1 MIADLRDRHRER
13 KHFARA
19 AFVRTTGVS
28 VIPSTLQRLHGFG
41 YNGIVRIHLSTWL
54 VLKLEGSV
62 HSVPRDVTLPSLD
75 IFSPA
80 QDARAGERHQLVATR
95 WMNRSVI
102 VPSRPLKV
110 NRARSSERVLTP
122 LSGILGTRSVGKPA
136 MKLWRR

>member
-75 IFSPA
+75 RLSA
-80 QDARAGERHQLVATR
+80 VTTSSTLDWETAGL
-95 WMNRSVI
+95 
-102 VPSRPLKV
+102 L
-110 NRARSSERVLTP
+110 RVQ
-122 LSGILGTRSVGKPA
+122 GQ
-136 MKLWRR
+136 